1 MQRRPVLIVDE
12 NPNAR
17 MRMERALDARG
28 LKNIVHAA
36 NGNEAI
42 AVLEKYE
49 APGLSLPR
57 PSLMLLDL
65 HLPDRDGFEVLRWI
79 RSRARWDSFPVIVFT
94 ASDAPEDIRRAHQL
108 GCNAYVLKPEDPAE
122 TMYLAGAIREFWLRY
137 HCPLDA

>member
-12 NPNAR
+12 NINDR
-17 MRMERALDARG
+17 LHIERALDARG

-42 AVLEKYE
+42 AVLEKFE
-49 APGLSLPR
+49 SQDAKQPR

-65 HLPDRDGFEVLRWI
+65 NLPQRDGFEVLKWV

-94 ASDAPEDIRRAHQL
+94 SSNEPDDIRRAHKL
-108 GCNAYVLKPEDPAE
+108 GCNAYVLKPDDPAE
-122 TMYLAGAIREFWLRY
+122 TMFLAGAIREFWLRY
-137 HCPLDA
+137 HCSL